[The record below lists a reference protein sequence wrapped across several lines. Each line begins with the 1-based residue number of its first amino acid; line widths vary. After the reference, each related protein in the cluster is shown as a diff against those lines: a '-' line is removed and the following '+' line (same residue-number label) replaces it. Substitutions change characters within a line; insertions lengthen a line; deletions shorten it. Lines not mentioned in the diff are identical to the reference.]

1 MYNST
6 SVMSH
11 TRTSL
16 DQDVALPPISP
27 SPSTGAPCKK
37 NKRKTTFT
45 RLVISGSEDVF
56 HLKAALLTG
65 RLWRKQASDSLR
77 VSNGRAKVI
86 IHQTS
91 DGRSMPFSFFPSV
104 SLFSFKAQIRQLS
117 ARKRAEWRLKGA
129 LRFRERE
136 DTGRT
141 WPRGS
146 GIIPTF
152 PTHTG
157 RINHTRQWWVEG
169 EGGV

>member
-1 MYNST
+1 
-6 SVMSH
+6 MSH
-11 TRTSL
+11 TRTHTQAWTKTL
-16 DQDVALPPISP
+16 HCHQLVRLLPPEHLV
-27 SPSTGAPCKK
+27 KK
-37 NKRKTTFT
+37 NKKNPTFT
-45 RLVISGSEDVF
+45 RLVISGLEDVF

-91 DGRSMPFSFFPSV
+91 DGRSMPFFFSPSPSFLLKRKSDSSQRREV
-104 SLFSFKAQIRQLS
+104 
-117 ARKRAEWRLKGA
+117 RKRAESRLKGD

-152 PTHTG
+152 PTQTG

-169 EGGV
+169 EGGA